1 MNPNVF
7 DSVLELL
14 GLGAKVV
21 VSQSELKPTTK
32 EGFHFAIDMI
42 KKFSS
47 EINRQVETQKIRK
60 FLDELIAHAKVCDI
74 DRLELILLEGNRCE
88 PLFLAFGGDYE
99 RFFQVSNLVS
109 VSLQDDLAFAQK
121 VSEARKQSSIL
132 IYQRQ

>member
-1 MNPNVF
+1 MNPNVL

-32 EGFHFAIDMI
+32 EGVHFAIDMI
-42 KKFSS
+42 KKFFS

-88 PLFLAFGGDYE
+88 PLFLAFGGDVQ
-99 RFFQVSNLVS
+99 RFFQCLNSPFI
-109 VSLQDDLAFAQK
+109 SLQDKPMLVQK
-121 VSEARKQSSIL
+121 IDEARKRNSIV